1 MGGEFMMNRAG
12 IDSTNGLLAL
22 ERSPGAANETI
33 LRTLVSA
40 IAEEV
45 AAKVKSEIASHVQ
58 QVVGKVQPALL
69 NVKEA
74 AIYLG
79 RSEQAVQHL
88 IFEREL
94 PVVRVGRRVH
104 LDRRDLDSW
113 IEKNKY

>member
-1 MGGEFMMNRAG
+1 MIARAAIDNRLG
-12 IDSTNGLLAL
+12 PQAL
-22 ERSPGAANETI
+22 ERARASTTDTTLYA
-33 LRTLVSA
+33 LVSA

-45 AAKVKSEIASHVQ
+45 AAKVKSEIAAHVQ
-58 QVVGKVQPALL
+58 HLTVRVQPALL

-79 RSEQAVQHL
+79 RSEQSVQHL
-88 IFEREL
+88 IFEKEL

-104 LDRRDLDSW
+104 LDRRDLDTW

>member
-1 MGGEFMMNRAG
+1 MRTAIPSVKVSTQMSTA
-12 IDSTNGLLAL
+12 DSTLHILA
-22 ERSPGAANETI
+22 
-33 LRTLVSA
+33 SA

-45 AAKVKSEIASHVQ
+45 AARVKSEIAAHMEHHVAH
-58 QVVGKVQPALL
+58 VRPALL
-69 NVKEA
+69 RVKEA
-74 AIYLG
+74 AVYLG

-104 LDRRDLDSW
+104 LDRKDLDTW

>member
-1 MGGEFMMNRAG
+1 MIARAAIDNRLG
-12 IDSTNGLLAL
+12 PQAL
-22 ERSPGAANETI
+22 ERGRASTTDTTLYA
-33 LRTLVSA
+33 LVSA

-45 AAKVKSEIASHVQ
+45 AAKVKSEIAAHVQ
-58 QVVGKVQPALL
+58 HLAVRVQPALL

-79 RSEQAVQHL
+79 RSEQSVQHL
-88 IFEREL
+88 IFEKEL

-104 LDRRDLDSW
+104 LDRRDLDTW